1 MLSGII
7 LWQVPQVLERIRPR
21 WIATTLRCLD
31 QWLTWGV
38 VGLAIGLALGANT
51 VAVWLV
57 AIGMF
62 AFLAYLS
69 VHGPARRATEG
80 ALFAAGSVFMVAWIV
95 GFIIRG
101 IVSETLL

>member
-1 MLSGII
+1 M
-7 LWQVPQVLERIRPR
+7 ERIRLP
-21 WIATTLRCLD
+21 WLAATLRRVD
-31 QWLTWGV
+31 HWVSWGV
-38 VGLAIGLALGANT
+38 VGLAIGLALGANS

-69 VHGPARRATEG
+69 AHGPARRATEG
-80 ALFAAGSVFMVAWIV
+80 ALFATGPVFMVAWIV